1 MFFTFFQDSIMM
13 NEIEKLRVL
22 MTDKKTAIYESAKE
36 LFVQEGYKNVSLRD
50 IAEAAGTTI
59 GNLTYHFPK
68 KEDLLLR
75 IQKELYEEFFSVFDS
90 DITQENA
97 LNVLLDSFREI
108 QEIREKNRFYY
119 EYIVNIHEEFFSM
132 KEELLKFRKRLTNFY
147 QNIFRTLVETGTMR
161 ADLAAANYDHLVTTI
176 SYLTYTW
183 YQVTTPY
190 YDDME
195 NLSLSETLTSL
206 IQPYLTGKE
215 MK

>member
-1 MFFTFFQDSIMM
+1 
-13 NEIEKLRVL
+13 
-22 MTDKKTAIYESAKE
+22 
-36 LFVQEGYKNVSLRD
+36 
-50 IAEAAGTTI
+50 
-59 GNLTYHFPK
+59 
-68 KEDLLLR
+68 
-75 IQKELYEEFFSVFDS
+75 
-90 DITQENA
+90 
-97 LNVLLDSFREI
+97 
-108 QEIREKNRFYY
+108 
-119 EYIVNIHEEFFSM
+119 M

-147 QNIFRTLVETGTMR
+147 QNIFRTLVETGSMR
-161 ADLAAANYDHLVTTI
+161 ADLSAANYDHLVTTI

>member
-1 MFFTFFQDSIMM
+1 
-13 NEIEKLRVL
+13 

-195 NLSLSETLTSL
+195 NLSLSETLASL

>member
-147 QNIFRTLVETGTMR
+147 QNIFRTLVETGSMR
-161 ADLAAANYDHLVTTI
+161 ADLSTANYDHLVTTI

>member
-1 MFFTFFQDSIMM
+1 
-13 NEIEKLRVL
+13 

-97 LNVLLDSFREI
+97 LIVLLDSFREI

-132 KEELLKFRKRLTNFY
+132 KEELLKFRKRLTSFY

-195 NLSLSETLTSL
+195 NLSLSETLASL

>member
-1 MFFTFFQDSIMM
+1 MM

>member
-147 QNIFRTLVETGTMR
+147 QNIFRTLLETGSMR

>member
-1 MFFTFFQDSIMM
+1 MM

-132 KEELLKFRKRLTNFY
+132 KEELLKFRKRLTSFY

-161 ADLAAANYDHLVTTI
+161 ADLSAANYDHLVTTI

>member
-1 MFFTFFQDSIMM
+1 M
-13 NEIEKLRVL
+13 L
-22 MTDKKTAIYESAKE
+22 DKKTAIYESAKE
-36 LFVQEGYKNVSLRD
+36 LFFQEGYKNVSLRD

-75 IQKELYEEFFSVFDS
+75 IQKELYEEFFAVFDS
-90 DITQENA
+90 EITQENA
-97 LNVLLDSFREI
+97 MSVLLKSFYEI

-119 EYIVNIHEEFFSM
+119 EYIINIHEEFPSM
-132 KEELLKFRKRLTNFY
+132 KEELLLFRKRLKNFY
-147 QNIFRTLVETGTMR
+147 QTIFQVLVEDGVMR
-161 ADLAAANYDHLVTTI
+161 EDLSASAYKHLVTTI

-190 YDDME
+190 YDDTD

-206 IQPYLTGKE
+206 VQPYLTKKGQKSLE
-215 MK
+215 FS

>member
-1 MFFTFFQDSIMM
+1 
-13 NEIEKLRVL
+13 

-97 LNVLLDSFREI
+97 LSVLLDSFREI

-132 KEELLKFRKRLTNFY
+132 KEELLKFRKRLTSFY

-161 ADLAAANYDHLVTTI
+161 ADLSAANYDHLVTTI

-195 NLSLSETLTSL
+195 NLSLSDTLTSL